1 MSGGDDAFG
10 RDPLWRAVQSTKS
23 AGFGLSRS
31 EILFKTELMAKAWQ
45 AHAAVCEAIADLE
58 PSNDADRARL
68 QGVRL
73 AYREAMKS
81 LERFTADVA
90 SKQREA
96 LLRQPADWLSTR
108 DAEAVGFWIAAYA
121 AFSATL
127 ASLPVLSGHVHPPE
141 EILTAFEELPDCP

>member
-1 MSGGDDAFG
+1 MSDGDNPAS
-10 RDPLWRAVQSTKS
+10 RDPIRHAFQSTE
-23 AGFGLSRS
+23 GTRFGLSRS
-31 EILFKTELMAKAWQ
+31 EALFKTELMAKAWQ
-45 AHAAVCEAIADLE
+45 AHAAVCEAIEGLE
-58 PSNDADRARL
+58 PSNNADRVRL
-68 QGVRL
+68 DGVRL
-73 AYREAMKS
+73 AYREAIRS

-90 SKQREA
+90 SKQRED

-127 ASLPVLSGHVHPPE
+127 ASLPVLSGQVHPPE